1 MSDAP
6 HAISERETQES
17 LDQFVTAILERGKS
31 LPPQCAENTKPH
43 VAAQAMMML
52 AQGRPYRQIRAATG
66 LGHETIRR
74 LEWNHADTLEEK
86 RKVFSVRFAMIA
98 QEYTDLM
105 FEKAEQLADD
115 PEELKKI
122 QPDKLALTVGIM
134 SDQAAKLS
142 GMATSE
148 LEHKRGMS
156 IDDALMA
163 IEEARVRAQNKIRER
178 IIEAEIIDA

>member
-1 MSDAP
+1 
-6 HAISERETQES
+6 
-17 LDQFVTAILERGKS
+17 
-31 LPPQCAENTKPH
+31 
-43 VAAQAMMML
+43 
-52 AQGRPYRQIRAATG
+52 
-66 LGHETIRR
+66 
-74 LEWNHADTLEEK
+74 
-86 RKVFSVRFAMIA
+86 MIA

-142 GMATSE
+142 GMASSE

-163 IEEARVRAQNKIRER
+163 IEEARVRAQNKIREQ
-178 IIEAEIIDA
+178 IIEAEIIDT